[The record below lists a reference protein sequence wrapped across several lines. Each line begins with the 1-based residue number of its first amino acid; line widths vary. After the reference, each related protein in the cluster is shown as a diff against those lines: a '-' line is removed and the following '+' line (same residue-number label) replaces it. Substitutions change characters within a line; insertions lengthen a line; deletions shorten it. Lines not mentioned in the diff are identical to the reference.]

1 MRFYK
6 EIGDIYR
13 LKVPFDGDVYTSVF
27 LIKMPRVNIMV
38 DCATTD
44 KDVESYIV
52 PALKDIGIALD
63 DVDYL
68 VITHQHRDHAGG
80 KHKLLEHCSKARV
93 ITKENCLNI
102 DGISLYQ
109 LNGHTLDCI
118 GLLEEKTGTLITG
131 DALQGAGVGKY
142 HCSLKDKEEYV
153 RTIERIRKD
162 NRINN
167 LLFSH
172 AYEPWCKDGVF
183 GREEAIKYLQDC
195 LSILNKGEIK

>member
-1 MRFYK
+1 MIFNK

-27 LIKMPRVNIMV
+27 LIKSPSGNLLV

-44 KDVESYIV
+44 NDVENFIV
-52 PALKDIGIALD
+52 PALKNIGVGLESI
-63 DVDYL
+63 DYL
-68 VITHQHRDHAGG
+68 ILTHQHKDHSGG
-80 KHKLLEHCSKARV
+80 KRKLLEYCPKARV
-93 ITKENCLNI
+93 VTKDNRLDI

-142 HCSLKDKEEYV
+142 VCSLKNKQEYA
-153 RTIERIRKD
+153 RTIEKIKTD
-162 NRINN
+162 NRISN

-172 AYEPWCKDGVF
+172 AYEPWGKDGVF
-183 GREEAIKYLQDC
+183 GREEAIKCLQEC
-195 LSILNKGEIK
+195 LFIASKGE